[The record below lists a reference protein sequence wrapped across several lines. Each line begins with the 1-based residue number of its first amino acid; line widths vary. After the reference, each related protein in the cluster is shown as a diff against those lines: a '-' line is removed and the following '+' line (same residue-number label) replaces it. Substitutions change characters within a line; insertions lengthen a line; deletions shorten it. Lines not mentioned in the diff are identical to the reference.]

1 MLKKLRKRLFGG
13 SPSISSTEG
22 FFLDVRCSA
31 CGEAFH
37 LYINKTTDLLQNF
50 DEAGGLTYALNKEIV
65 GGLCRNLIHVR
76 MEFDGAKKLV
86 SREIENGEFIE
97 DSEN

>member
-1 MLKKLRKRLFGG
+1 MLKKLAKRLFGG
-13 SPSISSTEG
+13 RPSVSSTEG
-22 FFLDVRCSA
+22 FFIDVRCSA

-37 LYINKTTDLLQNF
+37 LFINKSTDLLQNF
-50 DEAGGLTYALNKEIV
+50 DEAGGVTYSLDKEIV

-86 SREIENGEFIE
+86 SREIENGEFIDE
-97 DSEN
+97 S